1 MNWDEI
7 SGQWSQVKGKA
18 REQWG
23 ELTDS
28 DLDRVGGRKD
38 QLLGLLQEKY
48 GYLRGAAE
56 RELDD
61 WVSALKPNAPV
72 ASGQPTDESAAPAA
86 ASVPA
91 DHA

>member
-7 SGQWSQVKGKA
+7 SGRWGQMKGRA

-28 DLDRVGGRKD
+28 DLDRIGGRKD
-38 QLLGLLQEKY
+38 QLVGLLQEKY

-56 RELDD
+56 RELD
-61 WVSALKPNAPV
+61 
-72 ASGQPTDESAAPAA
+72 G
-86 ASVPA
+86 
-91 DHA
+91 

>member
-1 MNWDEI
+1 VNWDEI
-7 SGQWSQVKGKA
+7 SGRWSQVKGKA

-28 DLDRVGGRKD
+28 DLDRIGGRKD
-38 QLLGLLQEKY
+38 QLVGLLQEKY

-61 WVSALKPNAPV
+61 WMSTLRSSEPV
-72 ASGQPTDESAAPAA
+72 ETAQPAGEPEAPAA
-86 ASVPA
+86 SRPA
-91 DHA
+91 DRA

>member
-1 MNWDEI
+1 MNWDEM
-7 SGQWSQVKGKA
+7 SGRWSQLKGQA

-38 QLLGLLQEKY
+38 QLVGLLQEKY

-56 RELDD
+56 RDLDR
-61 WVSALKPNAPV
+61 WVATLTSPAP
-72 ASGQPTDESAAPAA
+72 SEPAAPPTESEARTTAA
-86 ASVPA
+86 ADRS
-91 DHA
+91 

>member
-7 SGQWSQVKGKA
+7 SGSWNQVKGKV

-28 DLDRVGGRKD
+28 DLDRIGGQKD
-38 QLLGLLQEKY
+38 QLVGLLQQKY
-48 GYLRGAAE
+48 GHLRGAAE
-56 RELDD
+56 RELDAWAASLQPD
-61 WVSALKPNAPV
+61 ASTPV
-72 ASGQPTDESAAPAA
+72 A
-86 ASVPA
+86 PA